1 MSLLSSTRLGMLY
14 SKTSSL
20 NNVCWKNWGV
30 IKSIYCS
37 LYVELCLTDPQ
48 VSNLTKVS
56 VKRQAGRVRE
66 LWNRGILNLS
76 ALHQVRAKVFREVG
90 SKEGYVGVLCLAE
103 WEKDWGRV
111 RNASHSRMIVTTQS
125 QTERVGPF
133 SQGGRRV
140 DTRPP

>member
-1 MSLLSSTRLGMLY
+1 MGRGTSFPIPHQPNKLSGGPPQGPETPAQSFSVSLLSSARLGMLY
-14 SKTSSL
+14 SKTSPL

-37 LYVELCLTDPQ
+37 LCVELCLIDPQ

-76 ALHQVRAKVFREVG
+76 ALHQVRAKAFREI
-90 SKEGYVGVLCLAE
+90 KR
-103 WEKDWGRV
+103 D
-111 RNASHSRMIVTTQS
+111 M
-125 QTERVGPF
+125 
-133 SQGGRRV
+133 
-140 DTRPP
+140 